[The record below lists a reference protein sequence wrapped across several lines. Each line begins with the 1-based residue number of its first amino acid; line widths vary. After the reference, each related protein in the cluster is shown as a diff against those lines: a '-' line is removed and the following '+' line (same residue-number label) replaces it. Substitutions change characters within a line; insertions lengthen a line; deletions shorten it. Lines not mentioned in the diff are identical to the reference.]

1 MNTDIGYTENYST
14 NNNNISI
21 NENDIKHSK
30 KGYDSTLAPF
40 FRQYIDDDNTDI
52 KSDSII
58 PDTDYTSI
66 DTINLFIN
74 LCDNKDIQ
82 DFFINNKAVD
92 REIYIKE
99 WTFFS
104 IEKILS
110 LNEMYKVSNINNII
124 DLGYIYYGMGWVIVA
139 FYYITDKKI
148 YARMDG
154 GSNNYDRVEN
164 FNNLKKIDTVLLD
177 KTTGMFFHDF
187 LNKVKND
194 YNTIPPTVM

>member
-1 MNTDIGYTENYST
+1 MNTNIGYTENYST
-14 NNNNISI
+14 NNNISI
-21 NENDIKHSK
+21 NENDINHSK

-104 IEKILS
+104 VEKILS

-164 FNNLKKIDTVLLD
+164 FNNLKKIDSVLLD